1 MKLKT
6 PFAKCNMIAL
16 LAAAVMAVAGM
27 GATQA
32 GAAGCDK
39 VASPLGSDG
48 YPGTAAAPYATVEH
62 LADSLHPGQAGC
74 LRAGTYQ
81 GDVTIDKGGSGSA
94 PIVVTSYPGERA
106 TVVGR
111 LQVTDKANNVVVQSL
126 NLNGRNGD
134 NLPSPSVYGDGV
146 VFRDNDVTNDHTTI
160 CFILGSDSS
169 GRARGTVIERNR
181 IHNCGEMPPTNHHHG
196 IYVEASDGA
205 RIVEN
210 WIYDNADRG
219 VQLFPDAQGTYVAR
233 NVIDGNG
240 QGVIF
245 TRTSA
250 NNVVEN
256 NVISNPALRYNIEDW
271 ELSGGGNVARRN
283 CLWSDRHKGG
293 GIQPGISVSVVDNLV
308 IDPGYVNRGAKDFR
322 LKPGSPCLTFATTLN
337 PQNAT
342 KRKRKRPVRL
352 RSNTRAV
359 WPGGRV
365 RLRAKIVSAAARASA
380 SKHAVLKARVGGKW
394 RRVARMRLHNGR
406 YLVSPHLGKASKRA
420 ARRFGVTRV
429 HRYKRLKL
437 RAWVPG
443 VGRSNV
449 LRVRLGQ

>member
-1 MKLKT
+1 
-6 PFAKCNMIAL
+6 
-16 LAAAVMAVAGM
+16 
-27 GATQA
+27 
-32 GAAGCDK
+32 
-39 VASPLGSDG
+39 
-48 YPGTAAAPYATVEH
+48 
-62 LADSLHPGQAGC
+62 
-74 LRAGTYQ
+74 
-81 GDVTIDKGGSGSA
+81 
-94 PIVVTSYPGERA
+94 VTSYPGERA

-111 LQVTDKANNVVVQSL
+111 VSVTDDANNVVIQSL

-160 CFILGSDSS
+160 CFILGSDQF
-169 GRARGTVIERNR
+169 GRARGTLIERNR
-181 IHNCGEMPPTNHHHG
+181 IHNCGQMPPTNHHHG

-271 ELSGGGNVARRN
+271 QLSGGGNVARRN
-283 CLWSDRHKGG
+283 CLWSDRLKGG
-293 GIQPGISVSVVDNLV
+293 GIQPGLSVSVVDNLV

-322 LKPGSPCLTFATTLN
+322 LKPGSPCLNFATSLN
-337 PQNAT
+337 PQKAT
-342 KRKRKRPVRL
+342 KGKRKVRPVRL
-352 RSNTRAV
+352 RANTRRV

-365 RLRAKIVSAAARASA
+365 RVRAKIVSAGARASA
-380 SKHAVLKARVGGKW
+380 SRHAVLKARVGGKW
-394 RRVARMRLHNGR
+394 RRVARMRLRNGR
-406 YLVSPHLGKASKRA
+406 YLVAPHFSKVGKRA
-420 ARRFGVTRV
+420 ARRFGLTRV
-429 HRYKRLKL
+429 HRHKKLKL

-443 VGRSNV
+443 VGHSNV
-449 LRVRLGQ
+449 VRVRIGK

>member
-1 MKLKT
+1 M
-6 PFAKCNMIAL
+6 
-16 LAAAVMAVAGM
+16 
-27 GATQA
+27 
-32 GAAGCDK
+32 
-39 VASPLGSDG
+39 
-48 YPGTAAAPYATVEH
+48 
-62 LADSLHPGQAGC
+62 
-74 LRAGTYQ
+74 
-81 GDVTIDKGGSGSA
+81 
-94 PIVVTSYPGERA
+94 TSYPGERA

-111 LQVTDKANNVVVQSL
+111 LQVTDDANHVVVQSL

-160 CFILGSDSS
+160 CFILGSNSS

-181 IHNCGEMPPTNHHHG
+181 IHNCGEMPANNHHHG

-219 VQLFPDAQGTYVAR
+219 VQLFPDAQSTYVAR

-293 GIQPGISVSVVDNLV
+293 GIQPGLSVSVVDNLV
-308 IDPGYVNRGAKDFR
+308 IDPGYVNRGGKDFR

-342 KRKRKRPVRL
+342 KRKRKVRPVKL
-352 RSNTRAV
+352 RSNTKAV

-365 RLRAKIVSAAARASA
+365 APAGEDRLRRARASA
-380 SKHAVLKARVGGKW
+380 SKRAVVKARVGGKW
-394 RRVARMRLHNGR
+394 RRVATMRLRKGR
-406 YLVSPHLGKASKRA
+406 YVVSPHLGQAGRRA
-420 ARRFGVTRV
+420 ARRFGTTRV
-429 HRYKRLKL
+429 HRRKTLKL
-437 RAWVPG
+437 RAYVPR

-449 LRVRLGQ
+449 VRIRIGK